1 MSRFLGCGC
10 PQRPQYEVEPCVW
23 AGRSNDW
30 KSVQALTDEFRGST
44 LNLHKWYPYSP
55 FSFGTKPGLFVPL
68 NVSVSNQRACLRA
81 RYGELPKD
89 APAGYK
95 QWATSALVSQSRQLY
110 GYFECRFR
118 ASSTAM
124 VSRFMLVGKRKK
136 KEMSV
141 DVFSYSAQG
150 ENKRLVYMDATF
162 CAKDENGQ
170 KVEASHPLKKI
181 ILDMPEHPVTVGIDW
196 TPDHLKTY
204 VDGHVIRHLENKYW
218 HSPMHVGFFLETL
231 PGRFG
236 LPEEGQ
242 LKGRASME
250 IYYIR
255 AWQRT
260 KSDRQEKTP
269 GMEEEPKIKA

>member
-30 KSVQALTDEFRGST
+30 EPVHAFFLATDEKLTDEFRSST

-55 FSFGTKPGLFVPL
+55 FSFGTRPGLFIPS

-81 RYGELPKD
+81 EFGDLPDD
-89 APAGYK
+89 APPGYK
-95 QWATSALVSQSRQLY
+95 QWATGALVSRK
-110 GYFECRFR
+110 
-118 ASSTAM
+118 ASDTAM
-124 VSRFMLVGKRKK
+124 VSRFMLIGKRKR

-141 DVFSYSAQG
+141 DVFSYSARG
-150 ENKRLVYMDATF
+150 ENKRLVYMDAVF
-162 CAKDENGQ
+162 SAKNEEGQ

-204 VDGHVIRHLENKYW
+204 VDGHVIRHLENKYVEACNETRGRKLMFNMLTC
-218 HSPMHVGFFLETL
+218 SPCCAV
-231 PGRFG
+231 RNA
-236 LPEEGQ
+236 Q
-242 LKGRASME
+242 
-250 IYYIR
+250 
-255 AWQRT
+255 QR
-260 KSDRQEKTP
+260 SA
-269 GMEEEPKIKA
+269 EEPRINGDLLHSGLASNQRR